1 MCPGDSDEE
10 YTFADVEAARRSGFA
25 DGVKVVVVAVLILAA
40 GVTWVRVALVSW
52 VALFGG

>member
-1 MCPGDSDEE
+1 MCPGDSDSE